1 MDRDT
6 FSTVPL
12 FPQFG
17 DAANHQQGV
26 EAASASSKASSAP
39 PGPHGQ
45 SQSPSAPGA
54 KSSKR
59 ARAKRSLGSSGAV
72 KTFVLD
78 TNVLLHDP
86 ACLNR
91 FGDNHLCIPVDVL
104 SELDRFKTEPT
115 DRGANAREVHRT
127 LTQVFSRPDGNITDG
142 VPTPGGGTVRL
153 VVYDPNDDSTP
164 ELQRFQRV
172 FPGLEKMDHRIL
184 ACTLWLQS
192 RSKNAGQVKLVSKD
206 LNMQLKARAVGI
218 HCEDYLNDKVE
229 AREVTVF
236 DFACVEVTPHELQ
249 RFASTGFIELPPS
262 RINKLA
268 INEYV
273 LLVASEKQR
282 LPARMAADGTLV
294 KLNIPDNIR
303 INHGRCIKSMNLG
316 QACLLDALM
325 NPEITLVTAYG
336 QAGTGKTLLSVA
348 AGLSQALSGAYNGL
362 TISRPIVAMGSGI
375 GFLPGTLQDKMR
387 PWLQPIYDALDLL
400 MRPATPPQ
408 QGPARKRNR
417 FMAPESAAAN
427 GNGNSQA
434 ATTPYDSLIQNGTL
448 EIEAL
453 CYIRGRSIPDRFFIL
468 DEAQQLTPLEAK
480 TVVTRISRGSKL
492 VLIGD
497 PAQIDNPYV
506 DSRSNG
512 LVYTRQKMRG
522 QPFAA
527 HVPLVKGERSPLAE
541 AAAKLM

>member
-1 MDRDT
+1 MDRET

-12 FPQFG
+12 FPQFA
-17 DAANHQQGV
+17 DY
-26 EAASASSKASSAP
+26 SAP
-39 PGPHGQ
+39 SYSPQNPP
-45 SQSPSAPGA
+45 SPPSPVKSPSKGR
-54 KSSKR
+54 KKR
-59 ARAKRSLGSSGAV
+59 GQGGSGSSV

-86 ACLNR
+86 GCLNR
-91 FGDNHLCIPVDVL
+91 FGDNHICIPVDVL
-104 SELDRFKTEPT
+104 SELDRFKSEPT
-115 DRGANAREVHRT
+115 ERGANAREVHRT
-127 LTQVFSRPDGNITDG
+127 LTQVFSQPGADILEGIPTD
-142 VPTPGGGTVRL
+142 GGGTVRL
-153 VVYDPNDDSTP
+153 VIYDPAEAQGP
-164 ELQRFQRV
+164 ALLRFQRV

-184 ACTLWLQS
+184 AATLHLQQSS
-192 RSKNAGQVKLVSKD
+192 RAPVKLVSKD

-218 HCEDYLNDKVE
+218 DCEDYLNDKVE
-229 AREVTVF
+229 AREVSNF
-236 DFACVEVTPHELQ
+236 DFAILQITSHELQ
-249 RFASTGFIELPPS
+249 RFASTGQIELS
-262 RINKLA
+262 AEATTGLA

-273 LLVASEKQR
+273 LLAASEKHR
-282 LPARMAADGTLV
+282 MPARFTADGIFV
-294 KLNIPDNIR
+294 KLHIPETIR
-303 INHGRCIKSMNLG
+303 IGQGRAIHSMNLG
-316 QACLLDALM
+316 QACLLDALL

-348 AGLSQALSGAYNGL
+348 AGLSMALAQGYSGL
-362 TISRPIVAMGSGI
+362 TISRPIVAMGAGI

-400 MRPATPPQ
+400 MRPAVEKQ
-408 QGPARKRNR
+408 QGPARKKNR
-417 FMAPESAAAN
+417 FVADPPASAAN
-427 GNGNSQA
+427 GQPG
-434 ATTPYDSLIQNGTL
+434 TPYDHLIQNGTL

-453 CYIRGRSIPDRFFIL
+453 CYIRGRSIPDRYFIL

-527 HVPLVKGERSPLAE
+527 HIPLVKGERSALAE